1 MDTNN
6 NIEKEILALVKQN
19 PKVSL
24 IEYENYFSQL
34 KYNPN
39 ASKSDIAFFMPPTK
53 SYAPRLQLN
62 TARCLKKF

>member
-6 NIEKEILALVKQN
+6 NIEKEILALVKQ
-19 PKVSL
+19 KVSL
-24 IEYENYFSQL
+24 TEYENCLSQL

-39 ASKSDIAFFMPPTK
+39 ASKSDIAFFMPLTC
-53 SYAPRLQLN
+53 SYAIGLRLN